1 MAHPGHRKTKPDGK
15 KRNVSALLLPD
26 DWAKIVAKMLETAEG
41 QADLI
46 RRHFSEKPDKKPK
59 TSSPSGKDK
68 AQRQADALARAIAKD
83 ENTEIR
89 RRWQARQDMAKA
101 DAATAAKAEK
111 QQKDASAVVSGGLGR
126 AARKEA
132 NQKASIAKADA
143 GGYKTELT
151 RKRDAGTLPWQN
163 KPAEAPVTTSRPRP
177 VSTPKLTV
185 VPTPKPSPRA
195 TPKSGATPRPGP
207 RKTPVPTPKLVPTR
221 ARSKEWSEAGRGG
234 PKK

>member
-1 MAHPGHRKTKPDGK
+1 MAHPGHRNTKPDGK
-15 KRNVSALLLPD
+15 KQKASALILPPG
-26 DWAKIVAKMLETAEG
+26 WARLRRKLLETAEG
-41 QADLI
+41 REDLI
-46 RRHFSEKPDKKPK
+46 KRKFEDIDKPKK

-68 AQRQADALARAIAKD
+68 PQRQAEALARAIEKD
-83 ENTEIR
+83 QNTEIR

-101 DAATAAKAEK
+101 DAASIAKAEK

-126 AARKEA
+126 AAKKEA
-132 NQKASIAKADA
+132 HQKEMIAKADA
-143 GGYKTELT
+143 GGYKTSLT